1 MNSNFRSFTPTSKK
15 NPFFEYL
22 CLSPSL
28 WFKQEEATS
37 DNWHSPSTHLH
48 NHHHHRHL
56 HPVSLATPPIHL
68 PLSSLHSSSSSFH
81 RWAHSA
87 CSLSQ
92 QPRRVGLIPAVP
104 GGAVAGPST
113 RFHLPL
119 LAPRSGK
126 PTSPPPP
133 PPPPQSPS
141 PPHKD
146 LLPSALLS
154 LSASSHRCTSEH
166 TWPIVTVKH
175 SHV

>member
-15 NPFFEYL
+15 TPI
-22 CLSPSL
+22 LSPSL

-37 DNWHSPSTHLH
+37 DNWHSPSAHLH

-126 PTSPPPP
+126 PPPLPHRHRRLSHLAHLTKTCCRQP
-133 PPPPQSPS
+133 CYHSLLHPTDAPQSTHHP
-141 PPHKD
+141 
-146 LLPSALLS
+146 LS
-154 LSASSHRCTSEH
+154 LLNPVMFKSN
-166 TWPIVTVKH
+166 V
-175 SHV
+175 